1 MCEYSI
7 VCINIIYIF
16 FLISQVI
23 RLFNLFITYGDT
35 FLPSPTA
42 YDELYYELIRVRQ
55 LFDGLYQLGESETD
69 RQNKERE
76 RYRQI

>member
-1 MCEYSI
+1 MCVCSI
-7 VCINIIYIF
+7 VCINIIYFF

-55 LFDGLYQLGESETD
+55 LFDGLYQLGERETD
-69 RQNKERE
+69 KQDKERE
-76 RYRQI
+76 R